1 MSLKFSMRSTKIQFE
16 MLIIQSNGLNSFL
29 KILKSNCTQFSSHNI
44 AGDVEKRFN
53 DLRQRDL
60 YPSLSMK
67 ICITREMDAA
77 VDRQRT
83 CSSCISKIE
92 ENRQTYV
99 ADTTLLHDAA
109 APLLLLISL
118 RRISCERRL
127 LEIERSANLNQKRL
141 GSKKKREEDT
151 SDMKKRQETNGWT
164 KNERN
169 VTSKTLECCKIFF
182 SDRSSHRFTFYYREI
197 AIKKE
202 MYLIGSLGCCLL
214 TQICFNFSCDKIKF
228 SEKNITCPLFSI
240 YQVAWI
246 FSWLLLGK
254 TFST

>member
-1 MSLKFSMRSTKIQFE
+1 MSLKYSMRSTKIQFE
-16 MLIIQSNGLNSFL
+16 MLIIRLNGLNSFL
-29 KILKSNCTQFSSHNI
+29 KMLKRNCTQFSLHNI

-53 DLRQRDL
+53 DLRQCDL

-141 GSKKKREEDT
+141 GSKKKGRRTRWIWKND
-151 SDMKKRQETNGWT
+151 KKRTD
-164 KNERN
+164 ERR
-169 VTSKTLECCKIFF
+169 TREMSRAKHWSAAK
-182 SDRSSHRFTFYYREI
+182 SSSAIEVLIVLRF
-197 AIKKE
+197 
-202 MYLIGSLGCCLL
+202 
-214 TQICFNFSCDKIKF
+214 
-228 SEKNITCPLFSI
+228 ITVKSRLKRKCI
-240 YQVAWI
+240 
-246 FSWLLLGK
+246 WLVR
-254 TFST
+254 